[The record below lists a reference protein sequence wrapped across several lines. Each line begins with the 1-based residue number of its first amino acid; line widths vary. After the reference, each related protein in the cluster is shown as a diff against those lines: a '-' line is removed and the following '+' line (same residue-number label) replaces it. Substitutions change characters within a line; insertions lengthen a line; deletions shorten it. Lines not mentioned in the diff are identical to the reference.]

1 MSEPVI
7 LHVAMPVPLRRH
19 FDYLPAG
26 GAVDLR
32 PGVRLQL
39 PFGKSGHKIGMLLG
53 ISASTDVPA
62 GKLKRIGKILDES
75 PLLGEKDLALLNWAS
90 RYYHYPLGE
99 VIFQALPA
107 LLRQGHAAVRK
118 TSSVWLPTESG
129 LALDCGELQRAPR
142 QRQILEQLRRHPQG
156 LTAEAL
162 SGYCNNWQAPIKG
175 LLGKGLVS
183 RQEAEAAMPATGDL
197 PLTIVLNEEQQAA
210 VETVAAHM
218 DAPQRFLLEGITGS
232 GKTEVYIELIRRVM
246 AGGRQALVLVPEIGL
261 TPQFINRLRRS
272 IHAHMVILH
281 SGMSHS
287 QRLQGWLDARDGRA
301 AVILGTRSAVWTP
314 LQNPGLIIVDEEHDP
329 SYKQQDTFR
338 YSARDVAIMRASL
351 DGIPVVLGS
360 ATPSMESLNNAIAGR
375 YTHLTLTRRAGGAQ
389 PPVTRIIDLRNRA
402 MTGALSDTLIDA
414 IREELAGNRQA
425 MLFLNR
431 RGFAPVIM
439 CHHCGWTA
447 TCPRCNVPMTFH
459 KQHDRLLCHHCG
471 SRAGTAAV
479 CGNCAMSELIQVGYG
494 TERLSETLAEVF
506 PSARILRIDRD
517 STRRKG
523 AMEQMVEDIHAGDAD
538 ILVGTQMLAKGHHF
552 PDLTLVGIVDADS
565 GLFSADF
572 RASERMAQQIL
583 QVSGRAG
590 RESTRGTVLIQTH
603 YPEHPLLQTLVNG
616 DYGAFA
622 RVLLEERKLTNLPP
636 FSHLALLSAEG
647 YDEKEPVT
655 FLQQARARLPAKS
668 LELLGPVPALMEKR
682 AGRFRFQLLIQ
693 SNDRAALHNALQ
705 PLSMELEGMDS
716 GRRVRWALDVDPQDL
731 L

>member
-1 MSEPVI
+1 VI

-19 FDYLPAG
+19 FDYLPVGDAG
-26 GAVDLR
+26 NLR
-32 PGVRLQL
+32 PGVRLHV
-39 PFGKSGHKIGMLLG
+39 PFGKGRHKTGMLLG
-53 ISASTDVPA
+53 ASASTDVPA
-62 GKLKRIGKILDES
+62 GKLKRIGKVLDET
-75 PLLGEKDLALLNWAS
+75 PLLNDQDLALLTWAS

-99 VIFQALPA
+99 VVFQALPA
-107 LLRQGHAAVRK
+107 LLRQGRAAVGK
-118 TSSVWLPTESG
+118 TETVWLPTATG
-129 LALDCGELQRAPR
+129 LASDHGELQRAPR
-142 QRQILEQLRRHPQG
+142 QREILDLLRRHPQG
-156 LTAEAL
+156 LNAEAL
-162 SGYCNNWQAPIKG
+162 AGHCSHWQAPLKA
-175 LLGKGLVS
+175 LLEKGLVS
-183 RQEAEAAMPATGDL
+183 RREAEAATTPDTGELPPA
-197 PLTIVLNEEQQAA
+197 IVLNAEQQAA
-210 VETVAAHM
+210 VDAVAENM
-218 DAPQRFLLEGITGS
+218 QTPQRFLLEGITGS

-272 IHAHMVILH
+272 VQAHMVVLH
-281 SGMSHS
+281 SGLSPG

-314 LQNPGLIIVDEEHDP
+314 LLRPGLIIVDEEHDP

-351 DGIPVVLGS
+351 AGVPVVLGS
-360 ATPSMESLNNAIAGR
+360 ATPSMESLNNAAAGR
-375 YTHLTLTRRAGGAQ
+375 YTRLSLTRRAGGAQ
-389 PPVTRIIDLRNRA
+389 PPVTRIIDLRNRT
-402 MTGALSDTLIDA
+402 MTGALSDSLINA
-414 IREELAGNRQA
+414 IGEELAGGRQA

-447 TCPRCNVPMTFH
+447 TCPRCNIPMTYH

-471 SRAGTAAV
+471 SQSGIAAV
-479 CGNCAMSELIQVGYG
+479 CGACSMSELVQVGFG
-494 TERLSETLAEVF
+494 TERLTETLTEVF

-523 AMEQMVEDIHAGDAD
+523 AMEQMVEEIHAGDAD

-572 RASERMAQQIL
+572 RASERMAQQIM

-590 RESTRGTVLIQTH
+590 RASARGTVLIQTH
-603 YPEHPLLQTLVNG
+603 YPDHPLLQTLVKG

-622 RVLLEERKLTNLPP
+622 RVLLEERKITNLPP
-636 FSHLALLSAEG
+636 YSHLALLSAEG
-647 YDEKEPVT
+647 YDEKEPVA
-655 FLQQARARLPAKS
+655 FLQQARARLPAES
-668 LELLGPVPALMEKR
+668 LDLLGPVPAPMEKR

-693 SNDRAALHNALQ
+693 SNDRATLHNALQ
-705 PLSMELEGMDS
+705 PWSMELEGMDS
-716 GRRVRWALDVDPQDL
+716 GRRVRWSLDIDPQDL

>member
-1 MSEPVI
+1 
-7 LHVAMPVPLRRH
+7 MPVPLRRH
-19 FDYLPAG
+19 FDYLPIGDAG
-26 GAVDLR
+26 KLR
-32 PGVRLQL
+32 PGVRLQV
-39 PFGKSGHKIGMLLG
+39 PFGKGRHKTGMLLET
-53 ISASTDVPA
+53 SASTDIPA
-62 GKLKRIGKILDES
+62 GKLKRIGKVLDKA
-75 PLLGEKDLALLNWAS
+75 PLLNDRDLALLTWAS

-99 VIFQALPA
+99 VIFQALPS
-107 LLRQGHAAVRK
+107 LLRQGRAAAGK
-118 TSSVWLPTESG
+118 TVSVWLPTETG
-129 LALDCGELQRAPR
+129 LASDCGELQRAPR
-142 QRQILEQLRRHPQG
+142 QREVLELLRRYPQG
-156 LTAEAL
+156 LTVKDLAGHC
-162 SGYCNNWQAPIKG
+162 SHWQAPLKA
-175 LLGKGLVS
+175 LLEKGLVS
-183 RQEAEAAMPATGDL
+183 RREADAVSASETGEL
-197 PLTIVLNEEQQAA
+197 PPPIVLNDEQQAA
-210 VETVAAHM
+210 VDAVAENM
-218 DAPQRFLLEGITGS
+218 EVPRRFLLEGITGS

-272 IHAHMVILH
+272 VQAHMVVLH
-281 SGMSHS
+281 SGLSHS

-314 LQNPGLIIVDEEHDP
+314 LHRPGLIIVDEEHDP
-329 SYKQQDTFR
+329 SYKQQDSFR
-338 YSARDVAIMRASL
+338 YSARDVAIMRSNME
-351 DGIPVVLGS
+351 GIPVILGS
-360 ATPSMESLNNAIAGR
+360 ATPSMESLNNVAAGR
-375 YTHLTLTRRAGGAQ
+375 YTRLALTRRAGGAQ

-402 MTGALSDTLIDA
+402 MTGVLSDALIKA
-414 IREELAGNRQA
+414 IGEELAGGRQA

-471 SRAGTAAV
+471 GQSGTAAV
-479 CGNCAMSELIQVGYG
+479 CGECAMSELIQVGFG
-494 TERLSETLAEVF
+494 TERLTETLAEVF

-552 PDLTLVGIVDADS
+552 PDLTLVGIVDADG

-572 RASERMAQQIL
+572 RASERMAQQIM

-590 RESTRGTVLIQTH
+590 RASARGTVLIQTH
-603 YPEHPLLQTLVNG
+603 YPDHPLLQTLVKG

-622 RVLLEERKLTNLPP
+622 RVLLEERKATNLPP
-636 FSHLALLSAEG
+636 YSHLALLSAEG
-647 YDEKEPVT
+647 YDEKEPVA
-655 FLQQARARLPAKS
+655 FLQQALAMLPAES
-668 LELLGPVPALMEKR
+668 LDMLGPVPAPMEKR

-705 PLSMELEGMDS
+705 PWSVELESMDS
-716 GRRVRWALDVDPQDL
+716 GRRVRWSLDIDPQDML
-731 L
+731 